1 MHIKVKLL
9 LHRLISR
16 VQRQTKNTTPTH
28 GSLQNTF
35 LCVVLLMSHYIY
47 ILFLQGPNTCRNSY
61 CEFVFLLL
69 INCQYFS
76 TSSSTMF
83 RKRDKL
89 SGIND
94 IRCRVLIATVNV
106 GCCLRRRTYTESH
119 THHGCA
125 CSSHTRKKHRS
136 RQTCSRVESRDNITI
151 HDHAGNM
158 VPVVDTIS
166 RTTCNFKI
174 NESLML
180 ESALILSAF
189 KNRLRADQF
198 NTPCKQ
204 IQPLSRIKH

>member
-89 SGIND
+89 AALMTFA
-94 IRCRVLIATVNV
+94 VV
-106 GCCLRRRTYTESH
+106 CLSRRSTQVVAYGAERTPSH
-119 THHGCA
+119 THTMGVHA
-125 CSSHTRKKHRS
+125 VVTLVKNIAVDRPVAE
-136 RQTCSRVESRDNITI
+136 SRVETTSRFTTT
-151 HDHAGNM
+151 
-158 VPVVDTIS
+158 PVTWS
-166 RTTCNFKI
+166 RWLT
-174 NESLML
+174 
-180 ESALILSAF
+180 
-189 KNRLRADQF
+189 R
-198 NTPCKQ
+198 
-204 IQPLSRIKH
+204 